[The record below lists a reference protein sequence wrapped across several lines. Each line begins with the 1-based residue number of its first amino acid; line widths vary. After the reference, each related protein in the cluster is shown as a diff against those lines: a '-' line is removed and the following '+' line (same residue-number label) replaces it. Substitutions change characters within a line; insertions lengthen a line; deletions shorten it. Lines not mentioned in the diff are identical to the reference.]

1 MKSLLSW
8 VNNLPHNKA
17 ERRAAGSQVA
27 EKEVIEEVS
36 LAVDQIKSAPLRSV
50 TLQIK
55 PHLLYMAELHKS
67 TKMPDSKSNTHMF
80 DRIVVAKNSD
90 KFPVGTKGTV
100 IAIHEVK
107 DLNPVRKD
115 CINKVDLYC
124 DILFDQELADAQGAH
139 GMFKNRVGKM
149 AVNTLINITY
159 GQEEE
164 APNDEQSAQS
174 SQSQTKNET
183 KVENKIEILQPPKQ
197 SIIPEPQPM
206 MDITKKLAEI
216 ASQVQASKVQTAQ
229 PSKSNTFQDFWD
241 VLKSTPGVGPG
252 QLSNDVRFLF
262 LSLRFLIFLFN
273 YFSSHSRKNH

>member
-1 MKSLLSW
+1 M
-8 VNNLPHNKA
+8 NNLPHNKA
-17 ERRAAGSQVA
+17 ERRAVGSQVA

-67 TKMPDSKSNTHMF
+67 SKMPDPKSNTHMF
-80 DRIVVAKNSD
+80 DRVVVAKNSD

-100 IAIHEVK
+100 IAIHEIK
-107 DLNPVRKD
+107 DSNPVRKD

-139 GMFKNRVGKM
+139 GVFKNRVGKI
-149 AVNTLINITY
+149 AVNTLINITF

-164 APNDEQSAQS
+164 TPNDEQLTQN
-174 SQSQTKNET
+174 SQTKTDNEAR
-183 KVENKIEILQPPKQ
+183 VEKKEFLKSSKPT
-197 SIIPEPQPM
+197 IIPEPQPM

-216 ASQVQASKVQTAQ
+216 AYQVEASKVLTT
-229 PSKSNTFQDFWD
+229 PTPKSNTFQDFWD
-241 VLKSTPGVGPG
+241 VLKSNTGVNSGA
-252 QLSNDVRFLF
+252 NDVVGIL
-262 LSLRFLIFLFN
+262 LYLYVLYCNNNIF
-273 YFSSHSRKNH
+273 